1 MNKLIIKKGKSI
13 REKVY
18 DILKEMIIDGKISPG
33 ERIIETDYCEKFQIS
48 RTPLRE
54 AIRMLELE
62 GLVESQN
69 TGGVLVKKVTK
80 QEIYEIYKIRI
91 ALESIILDEAIKNI
105 TDKDIKRIE
114 EILKDTE
121 EALEVKKDE
130 KVFSLFSEFNNM
142 LYDIAKL
149 PKVTSLINNINTY
162 MKRFRKLSVKDELR
176 KRMAFEDHVELLRAI
191 KDKNLIKAS
200 EINKEHLEKSMNFI
214 LSQFNASEK

>member
-1 MNKLIIKKGKSI
+1 MIIKKGKSI

-162 MKRFRKLSVKDELR
+162 MKRFIKLSVKDELR

-214 LSQFNASEK
+214 LSQFNATEK

>member
-1 MNKLIIKKGKSI
+1 MIIKKGKSI

-162 MKRFRKLSVKDELR
+162 MKRFRKLSVKNELR

-214 LSQFNASEK
+214 LSQFNATEK

>member
-1 MNKLIIKKGKSI
+1 MIIKKGKSI

>member
-1 MNKLIIKKGKSI
+1 MIIKKGKSI

-105 TDKDIKRIE
+105 TDKDIKKIE

-214 LSQFNASEK
+214 LSQFNATEK

>member
-1 MNKLIIKKGKSI
+1 LIIKKGKSI

-214 LSQFNASEK
+214 LSQFNATEK

>member
-1 MNKLIIKKGKSI
+1 MIIKKGKSI

-214 LSQFNASEK
+214 LSQFNATEK